1 MTSPLHV
8 YMHTLTPEPVLPA
21 LIRML
26 LEAEEELREYGGGGD
41 GSSTSS
47 SLAATTA
54 WFR

>member
-1 MTSPLHV
+1 MTSPL
-8 YMHTLTPEPVLPA
+8 YLCIHTFTPEPVLPA

-26 LEAEEELREYGGGGD
+26 LEAEEELRECGGGGG